1 MDENQIS
8 PIDLTGLVDLHI
20 HSAPDVQ
27 PRWGDDL
34 EVAAQARQAGMR
46 AVLLKS
52 HAAPTAGRAAIAEKA
67 TGGVR
72 VFGGIA
78 LNAEVGGLNPA
89 AVEAAL
95 RMGAKEVWMPT
106 RSAAHGVGRA
116 GEAGGIW
123 VLDGSGRLRPEVVE
137 IIDLAAAADGIL
149 ATGHLA
155 PGEAAVLVAEAVRRG
170 VRKVLV
176 THPEA
181 AFIRMPLEMQAALA
195 GEGAFF
201 ERCFV
206 DTTPLM
212 GEKVSLEEIAHA
224 IRTIGVH
231 ATVLSTDFGQVGNP
245 APVEGMRAYLAGLRK
260 LGFSEAEIR
269 KMAGETPAYL
279 LGI

>member
-1 MDENQIS
+1 MEENLI
-8 PIDLTGLVDLHI
+8 PPVDLTGLVDLHI

-46 AVLLKS
+46 AVLLKN
-52 HAAPTAGRAAIAEKA
+52 HAAPTAGRAAIAQKA
-67 TGGVR
+67 TGGLR
-72 VFGGIA
+72 IFGGIA

-95 RMGAKEVWMPT
+95 RMGAKEIWMPT
-106 RSAAHGVGRA
+106 RSAAHVSGQAR
-116 GEAGGIW
+116 GIS
-123 VLDGSGRLRPEVVE
+123 VLDESGRLRPEVVE
-137 IIDLAAAADGIL
+137 IIDLTAAADVIL

-155 PGEAAVLVAEAVRRG
+155 PGESAVLVPEAIRRG

-181 AFIRMPLEMQAALA
+181 DFIRMPLEMQAALA
-195 GEGAFF
+195 REGAFF

-231 ATVLSTDFGQVGNP
+231 TTVLSTDFGQVGNP
-245 APVEGMRAYLAGLRK
+245 APLEGMRAYLAGLLR
-260 LGFSEAEIR
+260 LGFAEGEVR
-269 KMAGETPAYL
+269 KMAGETPATL